1 VTKRQAWG
9 AIGLA
14 VAAFAAFAAG
24 AAGAAVAAVAAG
36 AADSHLGVA
45 SCASSLCHGSARPLE
60 ATAVQQNEYVT
71 WSHFDPHARAYRLL
85 LEPAGQRIAQR
96 LGLGAAEKAPECLAC
111 HAEDVPVAQRGPR
124 FQLTDGIG
132 CESCHGAAERW
143 LATHDDAPRVSHADN
158 LANGLY
164 PIESPTARAKV
175 CLACHVGDESR
186 FASHRMMAAGHPRLS
201 FELDTFTELWR
212 TSGGREHFRRD
223 QDYVQRKPPAQG
235 STVWIAG
242 LLRATLAQAE
252 LLRSPHFQSS
262 GALPEFA
269 LYNCYSCHRSMRF
282 AYGVG
287 RGLAGGLE
295 PGSLRLDD
303 SRLVMLSAVFA
314 AVEPQLNTELRSR
327 TAELHRAAATSRERA
342 AVASQSITELLTGFE
357 KGGAFSLTSAQK
369 KAVLQALV
377 SAAESGDFPDYVAA
391 EQAAMAVV
399 LLLAETGRDQ
409 ALRPQVDALF
419 EALAQD
425 DRYDAARFERLM
437 RRLRD
442 ERKE

>member
-1 VTKRQAWG
+1 MQRQSWCV
-9 AIGLA
+9 LA
-14 VAAFAAFAAG
+14 LVCAG
-24 AAGAAVAAVAAG
+24 AATSPLATADAAEP
-36 AADSHLGVA
+36 HLGVA
-45 SCASSLCHGSARPLE
+45 TCASSLCHGSARPL
-60 ATAVQQNEYVT
+60 ATTAVQQNEYVT

-96 LGLGAAEKAPECLAC
+96 LGLAAAERAPECLAC
-111 HAEDVPVAQRGPR
+111 HADNVPAALRGPR
-124 FQLTDGIG
+124 FQISDGIG
-132 CESCHGAAERW
+132 CESCHGAAGSW

-164 PIESPTARAKV
+164 PIEEPTARARACV
-175 CLACHVGDESR
+175 ACHVGDETR

-223 QDYVQRKPPAQG
+223 EDYARRKPAAAG

-242 LLRATLAQAE
+242 LVRASLAQAE

-282 AYGVG
+282 AYGAG
-287 RGLAGGLE
+287 RGLAGGME

-314 AVEPQLNTELRSR
+314 AIGPQWNTDLRSR
-327 TAELHRAAATSRERA
+327 TAELHRAAASSRARA
-342 AVASQSITELLTGFE
+342 AEASQALTELLVRFE
-357 KGGAFSLTSAQK
+357 KGSIEKGSGTVSLTLAQK

-377 SAAESGDFPDYVAA
+377 SAAGNGDFPDYVAA

-442 ERKE
+442 ER